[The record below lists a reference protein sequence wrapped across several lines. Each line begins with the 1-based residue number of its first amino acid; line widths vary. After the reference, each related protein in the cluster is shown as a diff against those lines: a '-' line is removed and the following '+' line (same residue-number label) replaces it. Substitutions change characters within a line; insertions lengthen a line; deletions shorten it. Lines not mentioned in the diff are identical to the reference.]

1 MSAMEKDLRPEVKQ
15 EDAVIVS
22 PSVETEECGTVCY
35 HPECACRERTIAG
48 CSLPL
53 ATTPTIQIERRTQ
66 SSTREKP

>member
-1 MSAMEKDLRPEVKQ
+1 MEKDLRPEATQ
-15 EDAVIVS
+15 ENAMVVT
-22 PSVETEECGTVCY
+22 PPVEPEDECGTVCY

-66 SSTREKP
+66 NSTREKL